1 MALSVGHLGT
11 APIRVGSSFP
21 LGATVAPDG
30 VNFSLFLKNSAVV
43 DLLLFDR
50 ADADKPA
57 RVISLD
63 PGNNTTYHY
72 WHDALRLQG

>member
-1 MALSVGHLGT
+1 MTHVGT

-21 LGATVAPDG
+21 LRATVAPDG
-30 VNFSLFLKNSAVV
+30 VNFSLFSKNSAVV

-63 PGNNTTYHY
+63 PENNTAYHY
-72 WHDALRLQG
+72 GHDAVRLQR